1 MDRNCYAWVK
11 LEWFRQVRLVRACG
25 SKRKPR
31 CRGTDRSRVRLVRAC
46 GSKPPSST
54 SPTPTSSG
62 QARKSLWIETT
73 IRRWVRRWYIMVR
86 LVRACGSKHLVVGT
100 NKRAS
105 EVRLVRAC
113 GSKRKLR
120 CRGTDRSSGQARKSL
135 WIETNSRGDTNTLH
149 KVRLV
154 RACGS
159 KLP

>member
-1 MDRNCYAWVK
+1 
-11 LEWFRQVRLVRACG
+11 
-25 SKRKPR
+25 
-31 CRGTDRSRVRLVRAC
+31 
-46 GSKPPSST
+46 
-54 SPTPTSSG
+54 
-62 QARKSLWIETT
+62 
-73 IRRWVRRWYIMVR
+73 MVR